1 MARVGSRLK
10 DAINFLSS
18 EYSYHRHSPIGYGP
32 NINWE
37 RNNVFSKFFIADI
50 TGPEII
56 VPIVMRG
63 HVEEVISSS
72 SIVYNTTTHIKK
84 EVVFPIYIRDYNP
97 AVRTADSFIS
107 KVFAESPES
116 GLSRVTIKDTT
127 YIGSRGCIF
136 DNDGKL
142 LMLCTLVGRYI
153 LHDQPGDSF
162 FGTIKG
168 FTYDEVRLYIHSDVV
183 RSESDVVCKA
193 IMNKIMPFMLS
204 SEFRKPYSQNI
215 RCFDAGNSIRTTV
228 IIDDIS
234 RFVRTPTFSSDYT
247 DEDINNMLSVRAS
260 EVADQIKL
268 V

>member
-18 EYSYHRHSPIGYGP
+18 AYSHHEYSPIGYGP

-72 SIVYNTTTHIKK
+72 IIYNAITPIKK

-116 GLSRVTIKDTT
+116 GLSKVTIKDTT
-127 YIGSRGCIF
+127 YIGGRGCIF

-142 LMLCTLVGRYI
+142 LMLCTLVGRYL
-153 LHDQPGDSF
+153 LHDQQGDSF
-162 FGTIKG
+162 FSTVRG

-215 RCFDAGNSIRTTV
+215 RCFDLNHPTRTTV

-234 RFVRTPTFSSDYT
+234 RFVRTPTFGSDYT
-247 DEDINNMLSVRAS
+247 DDDINNMLSVRAS

>member
-10 DAINFLSS
+10 DAINFTSS
-18 EYSYHRHSPIGYGP
+18 AYNHHQYNPINYGP

-37 RNNVFSKFFIADI
+37 RNNIFSKFFIADI

-56 VPIVMRG
+56 VPVVMRG

-72 SIVYNTTTHIKK
+72 IVYNTITHIKK
-84 EVVFPIYIRDYNP
+84 EVVFPVYIRDYNP

-107 KVFAESPES
+107 KVFAESPEL

-142 LMLCTLVGRYI
+142 LMLCTLVGRYL

-162 FGTIKG
+162 FGTVKG

>member
-10 DAINFLSS
+10 DAINLLSS
-18 EYSYHRHSPIGYGP
+18 EYSCHRHSPIEYGP
-32 NINWE
+32 IINWE

-56 VPIVMRG
+56 VPVVMRG

-72 SIVYNTTTHIKK
+72 IVNNTITPIKK
-84 EVVFPIYIRDYNP
+84 EVVFPIYIREYNP
-97 AVRTADSFIS
+97 AARTADSFIS

-153 LHDQPGDSF
+153 LHDQPGDSS

-215 RCFDAGNSIRTTV
+215 KCFDADNSIRTTV

-234 RFVRTPTFSSDYT
+234 RLVRTPTFSSDYT

>member
-63 HVEEVISSS
+63 HVEEVICSSS
-72 SIVYNTTTHIKK
+72 VYNVITHIKK
-84 EVVFPIYIRDYNP
+84 EVVFPIYIRGYNP

-142 LMLCTLVGRYI
+142 
-153 LHDQPGDSF
+153 P
-162 FGTIKG
+162 
-168 FTYDEVRLYIHSDVV
+168 
-183 RSESDVVCKA
+183 
-193 IMNKIMPFMLS
+193 
-204 SEFRKPYSQNI
+204 
-215 RCFDAGNSIRTTV
+215 
-228 IIDDIS
+228 II
-234 RFVRTPTFSSDYT
+234 PP
-247 DEDINNMLSVRAS
+247 
-260 EVADQIKL
+260 KHP
-268 V
+268 

>member
-18 EYSYHRHSPIGYGP
+18 EYSYHQHSPIGYGP

-56 VPIVMRG
+56 VPVVMRG

-72 SIVYNTTTHIKK
+72 IVYNTITHIKK
-84 EVVFPIYIRDYNP
+84 EVVFPIYIREYNP
-97 AVRTADSFIS
+97 AVRTAGSFIS

-116 GLSRVTIKDTT
+116 GLSKVTIKDTT

-142 LMLCTLVGRYI
+142 LMLCTLVGRYL

-183 RSESDVVCKA
+183 RNESDVVCKA

-204 SEFRKPYSQNI
+204 SEFRKPSSRNI

>member
-1 MARVGSRLK
+1 MVRVGSRLK

-18 EYSYHRHSPIGYGP
+18 AYDHYEYSSISYSP

-56 VPIVMRG
+56 VPVVMRG
-63 HVEEVISSS
+63 HVEEVINS
-72 SIVYNTTTHIKK
+72 SIVYNVMTHIKK
-84 EVVFPIYIRDYNP
+84 EVVFPIYIREYNP

-107 KVFAESPES
+107 KVFAESPKS

-142 LMLCTLVGRYI
+142 LMLCTLVGRY
-153 LHDQPGDSF
+153 LLYDQPDDSF
-162 FGTIKG
+162 FGTVKG

-204 SEFRKPYSQNI
+204 SEFRKPYSQNM

-247 DEDINNMLSVRAS
+247 DEDINDMLSARAA

>member
-10 DAINFLSS
+10 DAINFLNSA
-18 EYSYHRHSPIGYGP
+18 YSNHQYSPLGYGP

-72 SIVYNTTTHIKK
+72 IVYNAITHVKK

-107 KVFAESPES
+107 KVFADSPES

-204 SEFRKPYSQNI
+204 SEFTRPYSQSI
-215 RCFDAGNSIRTTV
+215 RCFDNNHPIRTTV

-234 RFVRTPTFSSDYT
+234 KFVRTPTFSSDYT
-247 DEDINNMLSVRAS
+247 DEDINDMLSARAS

>member
-18 EYSYHRHSPIGYGP
+18 AYSHHQYSPIVYGP

-56 VPIVMRG
+56 VPVVMRG
-63 HVEEVISSS
+63 HVEEVISN
-72 SIVYNTTTHIKK
+72 SIVYNAITTVKK
-84 EVVFPIYIRDYNP
+84 EVVFPIYVRDYNP

-116 GLSRVTIKDTT
+116 GLSRVTIKGTT

-136 DNDGKL
+136 NNDGKL
-142 LMLCTLVGRYI
+142 LMLCTLAGRYL
-153 LHDQPGDSF
+153 LHDQPDDSF
-162 FGTIKG
+162 FGTVKG

-215 RCFDAGNSIRTTV
+215 RCFDLNHPTRTTV

>member
-18 EYSYHRHSPIGYGP
+18 AYSHHEYSPICYGP
-32 NINWE
+32 DINWE

-56 VPIVMRG
+56 VPVVMRG
-63 HVEEVISSS
+63 HVEEVISSR
-72 SIVYNTTTHIKK
+72 IVYHEVTPVKK
-84 EVVFPIYIRDYNP
+84 EVVFPIYVRDYNP

-107 KVFAESPES
+107 KVFYGSPES

-127 YIGSRGCIF
+127 YIGSGGCIF

-142 LMLCTLVGRYI
+142 LMLYTLVGRYL

-162 FGTIKG
+162 FGTVKG

>member
-1 MARVGSRLK
+1 MTRVSSRLK
-10 DAINFLSS
+10 DAINLLSS
-18 EYSYHRHSPIGYGP
+18 AYSHHQYSPTVYSP
-32 NINWE
+32 DINWE

-63 HVEEVISSS
+63 HVEEVISG
-72 SIVYNTTTHIKK
+72 SIVYNTITRMKK
-84 EVVFPIYIRDYNP
+84 EVVFPVYVRDCNS

-127 YIGSRGCIF
+127 YIGGRGCIF

-153 LHDQPGDSF
+153 LHDQPDDSF
-162 FGTIKG
+162 FGTVKG
-168 FTYDEVRLYIHSDVV
+168 FTYDKVRLYIHSDVV
-183 RSESDVVCKA
+183 KSESDVVCKV

-215 RCFDAGNSIRTTV
+215 RCSDAGNSIRTTV
-228 IIDDIS
+228 IIDDLN
-234 RFVRTPTFSSDYT
+234 RFVRTPTFSSDCT
-247 DEDINNMLSVRAS
+247 DEDINNMLSARAS

>member
-1 MARVGSRLK
+1 MVRVGSRLK
-10 DAINFLSS
+10 DAITLLSS
-18 EYSYHRHSPIGYGP
+18 EYSYHRRSPIGYGP

-50 TGPEII
+50 TGPKII
-56 VPIVMRG
+56 VPVVMRG

-72 SIVYNTTTHIKK
+72 IVYNVITHIKK

-142 LMLCTLVGRYI
+142 LMLCTLVGRYL

-162 FGTIKG
+162 FGTVKG

-193 IMNKIMPFMLS
+193 IMNKIVPFMLS

-215 RCFDAGNSIRTTV
+215 RCFDAGNSIRTTA
-228 IIDDIS
+228 IIEDIS
-234 RFVRTPTFSSDYT
+234 RFVKTPTFSSDYT
-247 DEDINNMLSVRAS
+247 DDDINNMLSVRAS

>member
-10 DAINFLSS
+10 NAINFLSS

-56 VPIVMRG
+56 VPVVMRG

-72 SIVYNTTTHIKK
+72 IVYNVITHIKK
-84 EVVFPIYIRDYNP
+84 EVVFPIYIRAHNP

-142 LMLCTLVGRYI
+142 LMLCTLVGRYL
-153 LHDQPGDSF
+153 LHDQPDDSF
-162 FGTIKG
+162 FGTVKG

-215 RCFDAGNSIRTTV
+215 RCFDLNHPTRTTV

>member
-18 EYSYHRHSPIGYGP
+18 KYSHHQHSPIVYDP

-56 VPIVMRG
+56 VPVVMRG
-63 HVEEVISSS
+63 HVEEVISD
-72 SIVYNTTTHIKK
+72 SIVYNTITTVKK
-84 EVVFPIYIRDYNP
+84 EVVFPIYIREYNP
-97 AVRTADSFIS
+97 TVRTVDSFIS

-136 DNDGKL
+136 NNDGKL

-215 RCFDAGNSIRTTV
+215 GCFDLNHPIRTTV

>member
-1 MARVGSRLK
+1 MVRVDSRLK
-10 DAINFLSS
+10 GAINLLSS
-18 EYSYHRHSPIGYGP
+18 AYSHYQYSPIVYSS

-72 SIVYNTTTHIKK
+72 IVYNTITHIKK
-84 EVVFPIYIRDYNP
+84 EVVFPIYVRDYNSS
-97 AVRTADSFIS
+97 VRTADSFIS

-116 GLSRVTIKDTT
+116 GLSIVTIKDTT

-153 LHDQPGDSF
+153 LHDQPGSLL
-162 FGTIKG
+162 FGAIKG

-183 RSESDVVCKA
+183 RSGSDVVCKA

-204 SEFRKPYSQNI
+204 SEFEKPYSQNT
-215 RCFDAGNSIRTTV
+215 RCFDADNSIRTTV

-247 DEDINNMLSVRAS
+247 DEDINNMLSARAS

-268 V
+268 T

>member
-56 VPIVMRG
+56 VPVVMRG

-72 SIVYNTTTHIKK
+72 IVYNVITHIKK

-142 LMLCTLVGRYI
+142 LMLCTLVGRYL
-153 LHDQPGDSF
+153 LHDQPDDSF
-162 FGTIKG
+162 FGTVKG

-204 SEFRKPYSQNI
+204 SEFRMPYSRNI
-215 RCFDAGNSIRTTV
+215 RCFDLNHPIRTTV

>member
-18 EYSYHRHSPIGYGP
+18 AYNPHEYSSISYSP

-56 VPIVMRG
+56 VPVVMKG
-63 HVEEVISSS
+63 HVEEVISN
-72 SIVYNTTTHIKK
+72 SIVYNAITTVKK
-84 EVVFPIYIRDYNP
+84 EVVFPIYVRDYNP

-116 GLSRVTIKDTT
+116 GLSRVTIKGTT

-136 DNDGKL
+136 NNDGKL
-142 LMLCTLVGRYI
+142 LMLCTLAGRYL
-153 LHDQPGDSF
+153 LHDQPDDSF
-162 FGTIKG
+162 FGTVKG

>member
-18 EYSYHRHSPIGYGP
+18 EYSYHRHSPIEYGP

-56 VPIVMRG
+56 VPVVMRG

-72 SIVYNTTTHIKK
+72 IVYNTITHIKK
-84 EVVFPIYIRDYNP
+84 EVVFPIYIREYNT

-107 KVFAESPES
+107 KVFAELPES

-162 FGTIKG
+162 FGTVKG

>member
-1 MARVGSRLK
+1 MARAGSRLK
-10 DAINFLSS
+10 DAVNLLSS
-18 EYSYHRHSPIGYGP
+18 EYSHHRHSPIGYGP

-50 TGPEII
+50 TGPEIM
-56 VPIVMRG
+56 VPVVMRG
-63 HVEEVISSS
+63 HVEEVISN
-72 SIVYNTTTHIKK
+72 SIVHNAMTPIKK
-84 EVVFPIYIRDYNP
+84 EVVFPIYIRDCNT

-107 KVFAESPES
+107 KVFAELPES
-116 GLSRVTIKDTT
+116 GLSRVTVKDTV

-142 LMLCTLVGRYI
+142 LMLCTLVGRY
-153 LHDQPGDSF
+153 LLYDQPDDSS
-162 FGTIKG
+162 FGTVKG

-204 SEFRKPYSQNI
+204 SEFRKPYSQNT
-215 RCFDAGNSIRTTV
+215 RCFDAGDSIRTTV
-228 IIDDIS
+228 IIDDIG
-234 RFVRTPTFSSDYT
+234 RFVRTPAFNSGYT
-247 DEDINNMLSVRAS
+247 DEDINDMLGVRAS

>member
-56 VPIVMRG
+56 VPVVMRG

-72 SIVYNTTTHIKK
+72 IVYNVITHIKK

-142 LMLCTLVGRYI
+142 LMLCTLVGRYL
-153 LHDQPGDSF
+153 LHDQPDDSF
-162 FGTIKG
+162 FGTVTG

-204 SEFRKPYSQNI
+204 SEFRKLYSQNI
-215 RCFDAGNSIRTTV
+215 RCFVAGNSIRTTV

>member
-18 EYSYHRHSPIGYGP
+18 AYSHHQYSPIGYGP

-56 VPIVMRG
+56 VPVVMRG
-63 HVEEVISSS
+63 HVEKVISS
-72 SIVYNTTTHIKK
+72 SIVYNVITHIKK

-127 YIGSRGCIF
+127 YIGGRGCIF

-142 LMLCTLVGRYI
+142 LMLCTLAGRY
-153 LHDQPGDSF
+153 LLCDQPDDSF
-162 FGTIKG
+162 FDTVRG

-234 RFVRTPTFSSDYT
+234 KFVRTPTFSSDYT
-247 DEDINNMLSVRAS
+247 DEDINDMLSARAS

>member
-18 EYSYHRHSPIGYGP
+18 AYSHHEYSPIVYGP

-56 VPIVMRG
+56 VPVVMRG
-63 HVEEVISSS
+63 HVEKVISSR
-72 SIVYNTTTHIKK
+72 IVYHEVTPVKK
-84 EVVFPIYIRDYNP
+84 EVVFPIYVRDYNP
-97 AVRTADSFIS
+97 AVRTADSLIS
-107 KVFAESPES
+107 KVFYKSPES
-116 GLSRVTIKDTT
+116 GLSKVTIKGTT
-127 YIGSRGCIF
+127 YIGSGGCIF

-153 LHDQPGDSF
+153 LHDQPDDSF

>member
-18 EYSYHRHSPIGYGP
+18 AYSHHQSSPIGYGP

-37 RNNVFSKFFIADI
+37 RNNIFSKFFIADI

-56 VPIVMRG
+56 VPVVMRG
-63 HVEEVISSS
+63 HVEDVISSR
-72 SIVYNTTTHIKK
+72 IVYHEVTPVKK

-215 RCFDAGNSIRTTV
+215 RCFDLNHPTRTTV

-247 DEDINNMLSVRAS
+247 DDDINNMLSARAS

>member
-18 EYSYHRHSPIGYGP
+18 AYNHHEYSPISYGP

-56 VPIVMRG
+56 VPVVMRG
-63 HVEEVISSS
+63 HVEDVISSR
-72 SIVYNTTTHIKK
+72 IVYHEVTPVKK
-84 EVVFPIYIRDYNP
+84 EVVFPIYVRDYNP

-107 KVFAESPES
+107 KVFYESPEL
-116 GLSRVTIKDTT
+116 GLSRATIKDTT

-153 LHDQPGDSF
+153 LHDQPGDPY

-204 SEFRKPYSQNI
+204 SEFRMPYSQNI

>member
-10 DAINFLSS
+10 DAINFLSP
-18 EYSYHRHSPIGYGP
+18 EYSYHQRSPIGYDP

-56 VPIVMRG
+56 VPVVMRG

-72 SIVYNTTTHIKK
+72 IVYNVITHIKK
-84 EVVFPIYIRDYNP
+84 EVVFPIYIREYNP

-204 SEFRKPYSQNI
+204 SEFRKPYSQSI
-215 RCFDAGNSIRTTV
+215 ECFDNNHPIRTTV

-234 RFVRTPTFSSDYT
+234 KFVRTPTFSSDYT
-247 DEDINNMLSVRAS
+247 DEDINDMLSARAA

>member
-56 VPIVMRG
+56 VPVVMRG

-72 SIVYNTTTHIKK
+72 IVYNVITHIKK
-84 EVVFPIYIRDYNP
+84 EVVFPIYIRAYNP

-107 KVFAESPES
+107 KVFAESPEL

-142 LMLCTLVGRYI
+142 LMLCTLVGRYL

-162 FGTIKG
+162 FGTVKG

-193 IMNKIMPFMLS
+193 IMNKIIPFMLS
-204 SEFRKPYSQNI
+204 SEFRMPYSQNI
-215 RCFDAGNSIRTTV
+215 RCFDLNHPIRTTV

-247 DEDINNMLSVRAS
+247 DDDINNMLSVRAS

>member
-1 MARVGSRLK
+1 MARTGSRLK
-10 DAINFLSS
+10 DAVNLLSS
-18 EYSYHRHSPIGYGP
+18 AHSHHQHSPIVYGP
-32 NINWE
+32 DINWE

-50 TGPEII
+50 TGPEIM

-72 SIVYNTTTHIKK
+72 IVYHAMTHVRK
-84 EVVFPIYIRDYNP
+84 EVVFPIYVRDYST
-97 AVRTADSFIS
+97 AARTAESFIS
-107 KVFAESPES
+107 RVFAESPES
-116 GLSRVTIKDTT
+116 GLSRVTVKDTA
-127 YIGSRGCIF
+127 YIGGRGCIF
-136 DNDGKL
+136 DDDGKL
-142 LMLCTLVGRYI
+142 LMLCALAGRYMF
-153 LHDQPGDSF
+153 HDQPGDSF
-162 FGTIKG
+162 FGTVKG

-204 SEFRKPYSQNI
+204 SEFRKPYSQNA

-228 IIDDIS
+228 VIDDIS
-234 RFVRTPTFSSDYT
+234 RFVRTPAFNSDYT
-247 DEDINNMLSVRAS
+247 DEDINDMLGVRAS

>member
-56 VPIVMRG
+56 VPVVMRG

-72 SIVYNTTTHIKK
+72 IVYNVITHIKK
-84 EVVFPIYIRDYNP
+84 EVVFPIYIREYNP

-204 SEFRKPYSQNI
+204 SEFRKPYSQSI
-215 RCFDAGNSIRTTV
+215 RCFDNNHPIRTTV

-234 RFVRTPTFSSDYT
+234 KFVRTPTFSSDYT
-247 DEDINNMLSVRAS
+247 DEDINDMLSARAA

>member
-1 MARVGSRLK
+1 MKRVGSRLK

-56 VPIVMRG
+56 VPVVMRG

-72 SIVYNTTTHIKK
+72 IVYNTITHIKK
-84 EVVFPIYIRDYNP
+84 EVVFPIYIREYNP

-153 LHDQPGDSF
+153 LHDQPGDSI
-162 FGTIKG
+162 FGTVKG

>member
-18 EYSYHRHSPIGYGP
+18 GYSHHRHSPIGYGP

-50 TGPEII
+50 TGPEIM
-56 VPIVMRG
+56 VPVVMRG
-63 HVEEVISSS
+63 HVEEVISN
-72 SIVYNTTTHIKK
+72 SIVDNAMTHIKK
-84 EVVFPIYIRDYNP
+84 EVVFPIYIREYSS
-97 AVRTADSFIS
+97 AVRTADGFIS

-116 GLSRVTIKDTT
+116 GLSRVTVKDTT

-153 LHDQPGDSF
+153 LHDRPGDSF
-162 FGTIKG
+162 FGIVKG

-183 RSESDVVCKA
+183 GNESDVVCKA

-204 SEFRKPYSQNI
+204 SEFGKPYSQNI

-247 DEDINNMLSVRAS
+247 DEDINDMLSVRAS

-268 V
+268 A

>member
-18 EYSYHRHSPIGYGP
+18 AYSHHEYSPISYSP

-37 RNNVFSKFFIADI
+37 RNNVFSEFFIADI

-63 HVEEVISSS
+63 HVEDVISSR
-72 SIVYNTTTHIKK
+72 IVYHEVTPVKK
-84 EVVFPIYIRDYNP
+84 EVVFPIYIRNYNP

-107 KVFAESPES
+107 KVFYESPES
-116 GLSRVTIKDTT
+116 GLSRVTIKGTT
-127 YIGSRGCIF
+127 YIGSGGCIF

-153 LHDQPGDSF
+153 LHDQPGDSL
-162 FGTIKG
+162 FGTVKG

-215 RCFDAGNSIRTTV
+215 RCFDLNHPTRTTV

>member
-10 DAINFLSS
+10 DAINLLSS
-18 EYSYHRHSPIGYGP
+18 AYSHHQYSPIGYGP

-56 VPIVMRG
+56 VPVVMRG

-72 SIVYNTTTHIKK
+72 IVYNVITHIKK
-84 EVVFPIYIRDYNP
+84 EVVFPIYIRDYNL
-97 AVRTADSFIS
+97 AVKTADSFIS
-107 KVFAESPES
+107 EVFAESPEL
-116 GLSRVTIKDTT
+116 GLSGVTIKDTT
-127 YIGSRGCIF
+127 YIGGRGCIF
-136 DNDGKL
+136 DNDEKL
-142 LMLCTLVGRYI
+142 LMLCTLVGRYL
-153 LHDQPGDSF
+153 LHDQPDNSS
-162 FGTIKG
+162 FGTVKG

-204 SEFRKPYSQNI
+204 SEFRKPYSQNT

>member
-10 DAINFLSS
+10 DAINLLSS
-18 EYSYHRHSPIGYGP
+18 AYSHQQYSPIGYGP

-37 RNNVFSKFFIADI
+37 RNNVFSKFFIDDI

-56 VPIVMRG
+56 VPVVMRG
-63 HVEEVISSS
+63 HVEEVISSR
-72 SIVYNTTTHIKK
+72 IVYHEVTPVKK
-84 EVVFPIYIRDYNP
+84 EVVFPIYVRDHNP

-116 GLSRVTIKDTT
+116 GLSRVTIKGTT

-136 DNDGKL
+136 NNDGKL

-215 RCFDAGNSIRTTV
+215 RCFDLNHPIRTTV

>member
-18 EYSYHRHSPIGYGP
+18 AYSYHQYSSIGYGP

-56 VPIVMRG
+56 VPVVMRG

-72 SIVYNTTTHIKK
+72 IIYNAITPIKK
-84 EVVFPIYIRDYNP
+84 EVVFPIYIRNCNP
-97 AVRTADSFIS
+97 TVRTADSFIS

-116 GLSRVTIKDTT
+116 GLSKVTIKGTT

-142 LMLCTLVGRYI
+142 LMLCTLVGRY
-153 LHDQPGDSF
+153 LLYDQPGDSF
-162 FGTIKG
+162 FGTVKG

-204 SEFRKPYSQNI
+204 SEFRKPYSQSI
-215 RCFDAGNSIRTTV
+215 RCFDLNHPIRTTV

-268 V
+268 I

>member
-18 EYSYHRHSPIGYGP
+18 AYNHHEYSISYGP
-32 NINWE
+32 NIDWE

-56 VPIVMRG
+56 VPVVMRG
-63 HVEEVISSS
+63 HVEGIISS
-72 SIVYNTTTHIKK
+72 SIVHNAITPIKK
-84 EVVFPIYIRDYNP
+84 EVVFPIYVRDYNP
-97 AVRTADSFIS
+97 DVRTADSFIS
-107 KVFAESPES
+107 KVFTESPEA

-136 DNDGKL
+136 NNDGKL
-142 LMLCTLVGRYI
+142 LMLCTLVGRYL
-153 LHDQPGDSF
+153 LHNQPDDSF
-162 FGTIKG
+162 FGTVKG

-183 RSESDVVCKA
+183 KSESDVVCKA
-193 IMNKIMPFMLS
+193 IMNKIMPFILS

-215 RCFDAGNSIRTTV
+215 RCFDLNHPTRTTA

-247 DEDINNMLSVRAS
+247 DDDINNMLNVRAS

>member
-56 VPIVMRG
+56 VPVVMRG

-72 SIVYNTTTHIKK
+72 IVYNVITHIKK
-84 EVVFPIYIRDYNP
+84 EVVFPIYIRAYNP

-142 LMLCTLVGRYI
+142 LMLCTLVGRYL
-153 LHDQPGDSF
+153 LHDQPDDSF
-162 FGTIKG
+162 FGTVKG

-215 RCFDAGNSIRTTV
+215 RCFDLNHPTRTTV

>member
-18 EYSYHRHSPIGYGP
+18 AYNRHEYSPISYGP

-56 VPIVMRG
+56 VPVVMRG
-63 HVEEVISSS
+63 HVEGIISN
-72 SIVYNTTTHIKK
+72 SIVHNAITPVKK

-142 LMLCTLVGRYI
+142 LMLYTLVGRYL

-162 FGTIKG
+162 FGTVKG

-204 SEFRKPYSQNI
+204 SEFKKPYSRNI